1 MREDGLTLWSRS
13 LPVSNAVFLVYRR
26 NVAAIFQS
34 QLDVKTCPV
43 SVRPFFSFY
52 FFWVHCFRLCIFFL
66 LVSKSLRD
74 VVAGAAPPDMKHQ
87 VSPADEPNQFASP
100 ICSSCFLSRSDLFF
114 YLFLLFFLSPQHFK
128 GGQKNREEPTVFHTK
143 FGSKNHK
150 SITFDTLAGRWEY
163 TAVLHPEACC
173 NCNIMTQ

>member
-1 MREDGLTLWSRS
+1 MVPILARQQRS
-13 LPVSNAVFLVYRR
+13 FSCISVR
-26 NVAAIFQS
+26 NVAGIFQS

-43 SVRPFFSFY
+43 SVRPSVFSLST
-52 FFWVHCFRLCIFFL
+52 FFWVHCFRLGIFFL

-74 VVAGAAPPDMKHQ
+74 VVAGAAPPNMKHQ

-100 ICSSCFLSRSDLFF
+100 ICSSCFLSRFRPFF
-114 YLFLLFFLSPQHFK
+114 FSFSPFFSLPSAFQR
-128 GGQKNREEPTVFHTK
+128 GEKNREEPTVFHTK

>member
-1 MREDGLTLWSRS
+1 MVPILARQQRS
-13 LPVSNAVFLVYRR
+13 FSCISEKCRSNLPKSIRCENLPCVRSSVFL
-26 NVAAIFQS
+26 F
-34 QLDVKTCPV
+34 LL
-43 SVRPFFSFY
+43 
-52 FFWVHCFRLCIFFL
+52 FFWVHCFRLGIFFL